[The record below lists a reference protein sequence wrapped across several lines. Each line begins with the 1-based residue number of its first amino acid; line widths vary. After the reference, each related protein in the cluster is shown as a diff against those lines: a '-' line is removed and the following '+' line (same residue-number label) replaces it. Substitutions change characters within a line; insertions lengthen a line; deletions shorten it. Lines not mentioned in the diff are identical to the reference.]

1 MRKKYIRPSVELVRH
16 ISETPILAGSPGTG
30 SFGAGG
36 DPKQGVGGGGG
47 EDEETPVETGAKYNQ
62 FSSWENWDEY

>member
-16 ISETPILAGSPGTG
+16 ISETPILAGSPGAGSSGTG
-30 SFGAGG
+30 SEGE
-36 DPKQGVGGGGG
+36 QGVGGGSG
-47 EDEETPVETGAKYNQ
+47 EETPDGTGAKYNQ

>member
-30 SFGAGG
+30 SSGAGSDDEQEIDRG
-36 DPKQGVGGGGG
+36 DG
-47 EDEETPVETGAKYNQ
+47 EEMPDGTGAKYNQ

>member
-30 SFGAGG
+30 SSGTGSDG
-36 DPKQGVGGGGG
+36 EQEVGSG
-47 EDEETPVETGAKYNQ
+47 ETPGETKVKENQ
-62 FSSWENWDEY
+62 FSTWEDWDEY

>member
-30 SFGAGG
+30 SSGTGSEG
-36 DPKQGVGGGGG
+36 EQVVGGGGG
-47 EDEETPVETGAKYNQ
+47 GETPGETGAKYNQ
-62 FSSWENWDEY
+62 FSTWEDWDEY

>member
-16 ISETPILAGSPGTG
+16 ISETPILAGSPGAG
-30 SFGAGG
+30 SSGAGG
-36 DPKQGVGGGGG
+36 DGEQGVGGGGS
-47 EDEETPVETGAKYNQ
+47 EKTPDGTGAKYNQ

>member
-30 SFGAGG
+30 SS
-36 DPKQGVGGGGG
+36 GVGRDG
-47 EDEETPVETGAKYNQ
+47 EQKVESDGETPGETGAKENQ
-62 FSSWENWDEY
+62 FSTWEDWDEY

>member
-16 ISETPILAGSPGTG
+16 ISETPILAGSPRSG
-30 SFGAGG
+30 SSGAGG
-36 DPKQGVGGGGG
+36 DPEQGVDGGDGPG
-47 EDEETPVETGAKYNQ
+47 ETGAKYNQ

>member
-16 ISETPILAGSPGTG
+16 ISETPILAGSPGAG
-30 SFGAGG
+30 SSGAGG
-36 DPKQGVGGGGG
+36 DGEQGVGGGGG
-47 EDEETPVETGAKYNQ
+47 EEGPSETGAKENQ

>member
-47 EDEETPVETGAKYNQ
+47 EDEEPPVETGAKYNQ

>member
-30 SFGAGG
+30 SSGVGPEG
-36 DPKQGVGGGGG
+36 EQGVGGGNG
-47 EDEETPVETGAKYNQ
+47 EDTPVETGAKYNQ

>member
-16 ISETPILAGSPGTG
+16 ISETPILAGSPGSG
-30 SFGAGG
+30 SSGVGS
-36 DPKQGVGGGGG
+36 DPKQVIDG
-47 EDEETPVETGAKYNQ
+47 EETPGETGAKYNQ

>member
-36 DPKQGVGGGGG
+36 DPKQGVGGG
-47 EDEETPVETGAKYNQ
+47 DDKETPGETAAKYNQ

>member
-16 ISETPILAGSPGTG
+16 ISENPILAGSPGTG
-30 SFGAGG
+30 SSAAGG
-36 DPKQGVGGGGG
+36 DKEQVVGGGDDKDTPG
-47 EDEETPVETGAKYNQ
+47 ETSAKYNQ

>member
-16 ISETPILAGSPGTG
+16 ISETPILAGSPGSG
-30 SFGAGG
+30 SSGVGR
-36 DPKQGVGGGGG
+36 DPKQVIDRGDG
-47 EDEETPVETGAKYNQ
+47 EETPCETSAKYNQ

>member
-30 SFGAGG
+30 SS
-36 DPKQGVGGGGG
+36 GVGSDG
-47 EDEETPVETGAKYNQ
+47 EQEVESGETPGETGAKENQ
-62 FSSWENWDEY
+62 FSTWEDWDEY

>member
-30 SFGAGG
+30 SSGAGG
-36 DPKQGVGGGGG
+36 DKEQNVGGGGG
-47 EDEETPVETGAKYNQ
+47 EETPDGTEAKYNQ

>member
-16 ISETPILAGSPGTG
+16 ISETPILAGSPGAGSSGTG
-30 SFGAGG
+30 RDGE
-36 DPKQGVGGGGG
+36 QRVGGGGG
-47 EDEETPVETGAKYNQ
+47 EETPDETGAKYNQ

>member
-30 SFGAGG
+30 SSGAGG
-36 DPKQGVGGGGG
+36 DKEQEVGGGGG
-47 EDEETPVETGAKYNQ
+47 GDMPGETGAKYNQ

>member
-16 ISETPILAGSPGTG
+16 ISETPILAGSPGSG
-30 SFGAGG
+30 SAGAGSDG
-36 DPKQGVGGGGG
+36 KQGIGGGR
-47 EDEETPVETGAKYNQ
+47 DEETPDGTEAKYNQ

>member
-16 ISETPILAGSPGTG
+16 ISETPILAGSPG
-30 SFGAGG
+30 SASSGAGG
-36 DPKQGVGGGGG
+36 DGEQGVGGGGR
-47 EDEETPVETGAKYNQ
+47 DEETPDGTGAKFNQ

>member
-16 ISETPILAGSPGTG
+16 ISETPILAGSPGSG
-30 SFGAGG
+30 SS
-36 DPKQGVGGGGG
+36 GVGREREREVGGRDG
-47 EDEETPVETGAKYNQ
+47 EETPGETGAKYNQ

>member
-30 SFGAGG
+30 SSAAGNDGEQEIG
-36 DPKQGVGGGGG
+36 DDKDTPG
-47 EDEETPVETGAKYNQ
+47 ETAAKYNQ

>member
-30 SFGAGG
+30 SSGAGG
-36 DPKQGVGGGGG
+36 DKEQGVGGG
-47 EDEETPVETGAKYNQ
+47 DDKETT
-62 FSSWENWDEY
+62 

>member
-30 SFGAGG
+30 SSGAGG
-36 DPKQGVGGGGG
+36 DKEQKVGGGGG
-47 EDEETPVETGAKYNQ
+47 EETPDGTEAKYNQ

>member
-30 SFGAGG
+30 SS
-36 DPKQGVGGGGG
+36 GVGGDG
-47 EDEETPVETGAKYNQ
+47 EQEVGSGETPGETGAKENQ
-62 FSSWENWDEY
+62 FSTWEDWDEY

>member
-16 ISETPILAGSPGTG
+16 ISETPILAGSPGAG
-30 SFGAGG
+30 SSGAGS
-36 DPKQGVGGGGG
+36 DPEHGVGGGG
-47 EDEETPVETGAKYNQ
+47 DEETPDGTGAKYNQ

>member
-30 SFGAGG
+30 SS
-36 DPKQGVGGGGG
+36 GVGRDG
-47 EDEETPVETGAKYNQ
+47 EQEVGSDGETPGETGAKENQ
-62 FSSWENWDEY
+62 FSTWEDWDEY

>member
-30 SFGAGG
+30 SSGVGPDG
-36 DPKQGVGGGGG
+36 EQGVGGGGG
-47 EDEETPVETGAKYNQ
+47 EEGPSETGAKENQ

>member
-30 SFGAGG
+30 SSAAGN
-36 DPKQGVGGGGG
+36 DG
-47 EDEETPVETGAKYNQ
+47 EQEIDDKDTPGETAAKYNQ

>member
-16 ISETPILAGSPGTG
+16 ISETSILAGSSGAG
-30 SFGAGG
+30 SSGAGG
-36 DPKQGVGGGGG
+36 DPEQGVGGGDGPG
-47 EDEETPVETGAKYNQ
+47 ETGAKYNQ